1 MKSLLWLGFIFLST
15 LIINEEIGFY
25 HLPEFATYIAASNL
39 AFLHIYNL
47 KYCQCEDEECCAQ
60 KK

>member
-1 MKSLLWLGFIFLST
+1 MKPLLWLGFIFLSS
-15 LIINEEIGFY
+15 LILNEEIGFY
-25 HLPEFATYIAASNL
+25 HLPEFVTYIAASNL

-47 KYCQCEDEECCAQ
+47 KHCQCQDEECCSQ